1 MVMKN
6 LSCTLIIVLL
16 GLVAFAQQDQNQ
28 ADLEALYQAVQ
39 KMPSYKKL
47 LKGKSNY
54 QQLYQEVK
62 EKLKDADE
70 RTAFMQLSRLLYF
83 INDNHLGFYRT
94 PDSAL
99 KTAYVTLPVNID
111 SLRKQ
116 LAQKDKNELEGIYYM
131 GDYDF
136 GLYTTDQQHYKL
148 ILLKN
153 GILMGEIIKTPY
165 GGYDGVQYGGR
176 HVPYQLI
183 KNVRLI
189 NGQLIGMPF
198 VKSREKRFSTLAKS
212 AESFEYKDLNEDVGY
227 LRLSSFSADNAN
239 VKKSEAFFKT
249 INGRLASKYLIVD
262 LRNNMGGAYKTSQKF
277 IDLLKKYKGKI
288 FILQNAQ
295 TVSNAEQVIIALK
308 GQKNIVTLGEQTK
321 GMITFGSNYG
331 KTILLPSG
339 RFTFYPTDMIG
350 VDRDLAYESKGV
362 DPDVPLNPY
371 QGDWIEQALE
381 YIKKTP

>member
-198 VKSREKRFSTLAKS
+198 VKSRAKRFSTLAKS

>member
-1 MVMKN
+1 MKN

-62 EKLKDADE
+62 KKLKDADE

-198 VKSREKRFSTLAKS
+198 VKSRAKRFSTLAKS

-371 QGDWIEQALE
+371 QGDWIEQALD